1 MTNHKIYFILFLKGI
16 LIGAGAIVPGI
27 SGGTVAVLTNTF
39 ELIIESV
46 ANLFT
51 RFKSSFLTLFPIVAG
66 AVFSI
71 ILVSKPLNFF
81 GAEFPLA
88 SKFTYLSISL
98 FSTFLFARSCIN
110 FDFKASKLLAIIF
123 GILLSFLIS
132 FMTTQT
138 SLFISNENP
147 LYLIFIGFPL
157 AISLVLPGIS
167 FSYMLLFF
175 GLYERTLSA
184 INSFDLLYL
193 ILLFFSVAVGTVIF
207 SKCLLKLI
215 ENHKQETYSFVLGFV
230 VNSMIDMLLR

>member
-1 MTNHKIYFILFLKGI
+1 MINRKIYFILIFKGI

-27 SGGTVAVLTNTF
+27 SGGTVAVLTNAF

-51 RFKSSFLTLFPIVAG
+51 RFKSSFLTLLPIVAG

-71 ILVSKPLNFF
+71 ILISQPLKFF
-81 GAEFPLA
+81 SEEFPLT
-88 SKFTYLSISL
+88 SKFTYLSIAL
-98 FSTFLFARSCIN
+98 ISTFLFAKNSIN
-110 FDFKASKLLAIIF
+110 FDFKASKILAFIF

-132 FMTTQT
+132 LMTTQT
-138 SLFISNENP
+138 RLFIDRENP

-175 GLYERTLSA
+175 GLYDRTLSA
-184 INSFDLLYL
+184 IQSFDLIYL
-193 ILLFFSVAVGTVIF
+193 ILLFLSVSVGTVIF

-215 ENHKQETYSFVLGFV
+215 EKHKQETYSFVLGFV